1 MAKGMAAVLTP
12 VEAAS
17 ASALLDDCCDKLAFL
32 GTISPDVNEHKME
45 ESNRIGDEMSRIIAE
60 QRKLEERFEQL
71 IAQRSQ
77 LKTSSNKTKT
87 QENQDEIKLVSKQLK
102 MTTKLL
108 CRVLK
113 DNPNVAENLMK
124 LQGDRKQLESL
135 LRLTIEELRDAHFST
150 LDQRVA
156 EEQADYEQLENK
168 KRREQ
173 EATLA
178 VKTLGEELEEEQSLH
193 ASEVTEHN
201 AVISKLKDQLHELR
215 STSSFS
221 TKLLQKEYSAQ
232 IECQVRQ
239 YTKKEQDLEAEC
251 AALRQETER
260 ETLVNGEIVRF
271 LTRTKNEL
279 DEKLKFWEKKSED
292 DQKELAAQV
301 QEIDDQHGLD
311 VIKKNEMEE
320 QKSEAEAEK
329 AARLAEEARVREE
342 LEAAR
347 LLKERHDFFATK
359 IQAAWRGKMVRNPP
373 GKGGKKGKKG
383 KGGKKGKKK
392 K

>member
-1 MAKGMAAVLTP
+1 MAAHLTP
-12 VEAAS
+12 AEAAS
-17 ASALLDDCCDKLAFL
+17 ASAVLDDCCDKLAFL
-32 GTISPDVNEHKME
+32 ATISPDVNEHRME

-60 QRKLEERFEQL
+60 QRKLEGKFEQL

-87 QENQDEIKLVSKQLK
+87 QENQDEIREVSKQLK

-124 LQGDRKQLESL
+124 LQGDRRQLESL
-135 LRLTIEELRDAHFST
+135 LRLAIEELRDAHFTT
-150 LDQRVA
+150 LDERVT

-178 VKTLGEELEEEQSLH
+178 VKTLGEQLEQEQNLH

-221 TKLLQKEYSAQ
+221 TKLLQKEYAAQ

-239 YTKKEQDLEAEC
+239 YTKQERDLEDEI
-251 AALRQETER
+251 AALNRETER
-260 ETLVNGEIVRF
+260 ETRVNAEIVKF
-271 LTRTKNEL
+271 LTKTKEEL
-279 DEKLKFWEKKSED
+279 GDKLTHWEAKSEA
-292 DQKELAAQV
+292 DQKALAEAV
-301 QEIDDQHGLD
+301 EEIDEQHAQD
-311 VIKKNEMEE
+311 VIRKNEMEE
-320 QKSEAEAEK
+320 HKSEAEAEK
-329 AARLAEEARVREE
+329 AARLAEEQRVREE

-347 LLKERHDFFATK
+347 LEKEQHDYYATK
-359 IQAAWRGKMVRNPP
+359 LQVRAGAQRCVDPYCIP
-373 GKGGKKGKKG
+373 LCKH
-383 KGGKKGKKK
+383 
-392 K
+392 